1 MNIAIVLFIFSNAL
15 QAKAYD
21 YDYDYDYDYWD
32 YDFCNDDWY
41 LTCDGDF
48 CTDKTEY
55 IDIETEVPIPNTNF
69 KKLDYDYFA
78 VLTNSALKECSPSL
92 GIRDFAYCAKSCQN
106 ITSDSVNV
114 WDYKEACTFLKK
126 GWINSDG
133 SINEDVKTKY
143 NEISGMSENINK
155 CFSNSEKKKARSRS
169 MKKSMKGIGNP
180 KVKRKEKKSSTRG
193 KSSKQIKKGGK
204 KGKNNHRRSNQRRK
218 RITKGRRGQSKRRPR
233 RDTKGKKDKGKDKK
247 KKKKQQKAEGKRLLK
262 SLELSALPSSD
273 IVKKLECMDE
283 KLRDG
288 LYSCVENILKNASNE
303 Q

>member
-48 CTDKTEY
+48 CTDKAEY

-106 ITSDSVNV
+106 ISSDSVNV

-133 SINEDVKTKY
+133 TINEDVKTRY
-143 NEISGMSENINK
+143 NEISGMYENINK
-155 CFSNSEKKKARSRS
+155 CFLNSEKKKARSRN
-169 MKKSMKGIGNP
+169 MKKSMKGNP
-180 KVKRKEKKSSTRG
+180 KVKRKERKSSTRE
-193 KSSKQIKKGGK
+193 KSSKKFKKGGK
-204 KGKNNHRRSNQRRK
+204 KAKNNHRRSKQRRK
-218 RITKGRRGQSKRRPR
+218 GITKGRRGQSKRRPR
-233 RDTKGKKDKGKDKK
+233 RDTNGKKDKGKDKK

-273 IVKKLECMDE
+273 IIKKLECLDD
-283 KLRDG
+283 KIRDG
-288 LYSCVENILKNASNE
+288 LYSCIENILKKNAGNE